1 MVDIYS
7 WVLLKQLATVGH
19 HLVWMR
25 LKIHVDWHQA
35 PSKIERSSWRNKKLS
50 YVIIKGTS
58 WKFEQERTEGTKD
71 IPDSH
76 RFKLKVLQN
85 LFLSWTSLL
94 PHNIV
99 RGWSIYN
106 ICLIDTCFF
115 AQTCGTPNHWRPKKQ
130 TWMFWDASIFGTSKN
145 IQKWVLH
152 STAT

>member
-1 MVDIYS
+1 MVDIFIA
-7 WVLLKQLATVGH
+7 VLLKQLATVGH

-25 LKIHVDWHQA
+25 LNIHVDWHQA
-35 PSKIERSSWRNKKLS
+35 PSKIKRNSWRNKKLCDH
-50 YVIIKGTS
+50 KGYQLEI
-58 WKFEQERTEGTKD
+58 WEGTKD

-94 PHNIV
+94 PLNIV
-99 RGWSIYN
+99 RGSSIYN
-106 ICLIDTCFF
+106 VCLIDTCFF
-115 AQTCGTPNHWRPKKQ
+115 SQTCGTPNHWRPKKKQ